1 MFIEEILKSQEKKG
15 KIKITCYLKVL
26 LNVLIFFVLALIYV
40 YIHIHW
46 FLVHIDRYHH
56 TFKSINFN

>member
-46 FLVHIDRYHH
+46 FLVHIDCFHH